1 MKPTEWTNCYN
12 DSWQGQIVPAAFAH
26 PAKMAYGLLQRIYDH
41 CFENGWLKE
50 GDVVVDPFG
59 GISSTAI
66 LGAYRG
72 VQVIT
77 CELEPKFTN
86 LAMQNVHLH
95 LPKWRALGSPLP
107 VIIQGDSRNLA
118 SLVGRVLGIE
128 SESEQNRDLEV
139 EAPAPMRTSRQ
150 ASCIIASPPYI
161 ETVKGSGAEAARKR
175 IAEGRYHGLRPD
187 VWTSAGNI
195 AGSTYGD
202 GYGHT
207 PGQLGAMKPGSVDAV
222 VGSPPFQQSDNR
234 GAAEMPDDYFVR
246 SSGKPFGEGKS
257 IRGTLNSP
265 GNLGNLKPGYVADC
279 IVSSPPYEG
288 SLNAEKSGIDWS
300 KLNEGGT
307 RKTEARDKYGN
318 QYSTTPDNIG
328 NQQGPT
334 FWSVT
339 KEIVAQ
345 CYEILRPGGH
355 CIWVVKD
362 FVRNGK
368 RVDFTGD
375 WQRLCEAAGFR
386 TVCIHHAMLL
396 KERDSLFADDW
407 KIRKER
413 ASFFRDNCNKKAGHR
428 KFWGTLAADEQQMW
442 LEKAMASKGPE
453 AKKHTILIEA
463 RKLAFEASKE
473 DVYEWNDHIRIDY
486 EVVICMQKAHG
497 RAGKE

>member
-26 PAKMAYGLLQRIYDH
+26 PAKMAYGLLVNIYNH
-41 CFENGWLKE
+41 AFRQGWLAE

-77 CELEPKFTN
+77 YELESRFTN

-202 GYGHT
+202 GYGQT

-222 VGSPPFQQSDNR
+222 VSSPPYAETLKGDGTQAET
-234 GAAEMPDDYFVR
+234 AAESR
-246 SSGKPFGEGKS
+246 AKRRTEGGSLGQSQRTQGYGSK
-257 IRGTLNSP
+257 
-265 GNLGNLKPGYVADC
+265 GNLGNLKPGCMADC

-288 SLNAEKSGIDWS
+288 CHNLVGVEANARQVTAERVTHKIRYGCNLNQ
-300 KLNEGGT
+300 L
-307 RKTEARDKYGN
+307 
-318 QYSTTPDNIG
+318 G

-334 FWSVT
+334 FWSAAA
-339 KEIVAQ
+339 EIVAQ

-355 CIWVVKD
+355 CVWVLKD

-375 WQRLCEAAGFR
+375 WQRLCEATGFR
-386 TVCIHHAMLL
+386 TVCIHHAMLV
-396 KERDSLFADDW
+396 KERKRKTLWGDTHVEKTERKSLD
-407 KIRKER
+407 RK
-413 ASFFRDNCNKKAGHR
+413 S
-428 KFWGTLAADEQQMW
+428 
-442 LEKAMASKGPE
+442 
-453 AKKHTILIEA
+453 
-463 RKLAFEASKE
+463 
-473 DVYEWNDHIRIDY
+473 
-486 EVVICMQKAHG
+486 VV
-497 RAGKE
+497 